1 MIEDNRV
8 ISIAYE
14 MFGFDIRVD
23 YGEDGF
29 KLDEKARRIDP
40 FGDKELSEL
49 MWDLLCVAYSKA
61 YSESGDISE
70 GAYEKDR
77 TYFKKKWLSR
87 KPSERVKQEIDK
99 NITEAKKDI
108 LYQLLIGGNEDDNI

>member
-1 MIEDNRV
+1 MIEDNRI

-14 MFGFDIRVD
+14 IFGFDIRPD

-29 KLDEKARRIDP
+29 KLDEKARRINP
-40 FGDKELSEL
+40 FEDKELSEL

-70 GAYEKDR
+70 ETYEKDR
-77 TYFKKKWLSR
+77 SYFKKKWLSR
-87 KPSERVKQEIDK
+87 KPSERVRQEINK
-99 NITEAKKDI
+99 NISEVKKDI
-108 LYQLLIGGNEDDNI
+108 LYQLLIGESD